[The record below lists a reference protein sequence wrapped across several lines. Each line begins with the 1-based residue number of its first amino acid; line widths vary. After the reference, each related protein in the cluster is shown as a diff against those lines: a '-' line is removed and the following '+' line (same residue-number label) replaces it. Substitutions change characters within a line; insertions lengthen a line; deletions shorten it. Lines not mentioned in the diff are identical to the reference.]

1 MNKAPIIQP
10 IFVSETEY
18 QHNIE
23 ISAWDIATE
32 AQRDS
37 DHEYYMKLIKE
48 IELECEARLKEQS
61 VIHSMEIEQVK
72 KETAQEIFSPI
83 FAEWIKGI
91 EIDNTVIS
99 NYGYFRDIILSELEK
114 MK

>member
-1 MNKAPIIQP
+1 MDKAPILTTKLNLNNP
-10 IFVSETEY
+10 RTR
-18 QHNIE
+18 
-23 ISAWDIATE
+23 SAWEYPTLE
-32 AQRDS
+32 EQRDS